1 LPKQLNKKIEEKIM
15 EIVLLV
21 IQLFVALAIIGVIL
35 LQPPENVGL
44 GGMGSSNPMAGVST
58 RGQGN
63 GLTRATAIL
72 ATMFIVISLVLA
84 ILAGQNHKSGSS
96 ILDAAPAT
104 APIAPASSLE
114 EAKDAA
120 TKTQKPI
127 EAPAVPLA
135 K

>member
-1 LPKQLNKKIEEKIM
+1 M

-21 IQLFVALAIIGVIL
+21 IQVFVALAIIGVIL
-35 LQPPENVGL
+35 IQPPENIGL
-44 GGMGSSNPMAGVST
+44 GGMGSSNPMAGVSA

-72 ATMFIVISLVLA
+72 ATLFIVISLVLA
-84 ILAGQNHKSGSS
+84 ILTGTHKNDAGSS
-96 ILDAAPAT
+96 ILDAASTEAT
-104 APIAPASSLE
+104 IAPPSSLE
-114 EAKDAA
+114 EAKDAVKA
-120 TKTQKPI
+120 TPDAKTTTKTPATE